1 MSAVSASED
10 RRSQTAATEEMTI
23 RDAIDADLPA
33 IVDIY
38 NAAVATR
45 MSTAQLEPVTV
56 ESRRDWL
63 KEHSPERYPF
73 WVMDWDGEI
82 AGWLTLKPFIPRCAY
97 SGTGEVSVY
106 VDPRFR
112 RRGVART
119 LLEEAIARSASLE
132 ISAMV
137 GLIFAHNETSLRLF
151 EQLGFECWG
160 LLPRV
165 ANLDGVERDLTIMGR
180 ACGARTEANADS
192 ISQPQAICNQDKGAN
207 DSLALMHTL
216 MQYRHEPIHAALQKI
231 RHQLSM
237 LHLDVIVLIYH
248 FAKTCAG
255 QIVDVGAFTG
265 AATIAAALGA
275 RDSGNQKT
283 VIAIEP
289 GGSVKHKRLGTK
301 NISRDLERN
310 LAKHGVSE
318 AVTVIKD
325 YSFAPAAISTVE
337 RALAA
342 EKIGLFILDAD
353 DNVQRDIALYGNKL
367 ADGCWM
373 IIDDYYGPAD
383 NTKVTPTRA
392 EVDTLVAAGSLEP
405 LGFYGWGTWVGRWR
419 KRYASSCPMTR

>member
-1 MSAVSASED
+1 
-10 RRSQTAATEEMTI
+10 
-23 RDAIDADLPA
+23 
-33 IVDIY
+33 
-38 NAAVATR
+38 

-63 KEHSPERYPF
+63 KEHSPDQHPF
-73 WVMDWDGEI
+73 WVMECDGEV

-97 SGTGEVSVY
+97 SGTMEVSVY
-106 VDPRFR
+106 VDQRFR
-112 RRGVART
+112 RRGVGRT
-119 LLEEAIARSASLE
+119 LLEEAIARAPALGL
-132 ISAMV
+132 SAMV
-137 GLIFAHNETSLRLF
+137 GLIFAHNEPSLRLF
-151 EQLGFECWG
+151 EQLGFERWG

-165 ANLDGVERDLTIMGR
+165 ANLDDIERDLTIMGR
-180 ACGARTEANADS
+180 ACDARTRANPTS
-192 ISQPQAICNQDKGAN
+192 ISEPHQIRNQDNGAN

-216 MQYRHEPIHAALQKI
+216 MHYRHQLVHAALQKV
-231 RHQLSM
+231 RDQLSM

-255 QIVDVGAFTG
+255 QIIEIGAFTG
-265 AATIAAALGA
+265 AATIAAALGV
-275 RDSGNQKT
+275 RDSGKQKT

-301 NISRDLERN
+301 NILRDLERN

-318 AVTVIKD
+318 TVTLIKD
-325 YSFAPAAISTVE
+325 YSFAPTAISTVE
-337 RALAA
+337 HALGP
-342 EKIGLFILDAD
+342 EKVGLFILDAD
-353 DNVQRDIALYGNKL
+353 GNVQRDIALYGDKL

-392 EVDTLVAAGSLEP
+392 EVDALVAAGSLEP

-419 KRYASSCPMTR
+419 AS